1 MKFINYSIRVNKFY
15 TLFPEISK
23 DANDITMWF
32 TIKDKNCKPLH
43 SFRIK
48 QKALCTIK
56 HAFVCVHFLKGFWM
70 GCCSSVRCSAVMSNQ
85 SERFPHNL
93 FSEHYSRSS
102 DREFSKIFSNETGS
116 ERDVEMEDRKERMN
130 THFFGPGA
138 GEKWLPWQHATHD
151 PVECTHIWL
160 SLQCHGFYTLPTH
173 TLP

>member
-1 MKFINYSIRVNKFY
+1 MNYSNRVNKFY

-32 TIKDKNCKPLH
+32 TIKDKK
-43 SFRIK
+43 R
-48 QKALCTIK
+48 CTTK
-56 HAFVCVHFLKGFWM
+56 HAFCMCTLFKRLLNGLLLLCEMF
-70 GCCSSVRCSAVMSNQ
+70 CSDEQ
-85 SERFPHNL
+85 SEWAFPHNL

-102 DREFSKIFSNETGS
+102 DREFSKIFSNETG
-116 ERDVEMEDRKERMN
+116 RDIEMEDRKERMN

-160 SLQCHGFYTLPTH
+160 SPQCHGFYMLPTH